1 MRKTDTK
8 VGLITLTTKQLRKLL
23 KGDGKV
29 MYVNFH
35 KPSEDYE
42 TDLNFIDDIMA
53 YTKVD
58 DEFIIVAVDDERKL

>member
-23 KGDGKV
+23 KSDGKV

>member
-35 KPSEDYE
+35 EPSEDYE
-42 TDLNFIDDIMA
+42 TDLNLIDDTMA

-58 DEFIIVAVDDERKL
+58 DKFIIVAVDDERKL